1 MTVTLKDG
9 QHVTLRMLLRSIPA
23 TLGMSRPQLFQQVE
37 TNATK
42 DVIIATYQK
51 SDCKYVEE
59 RKMALETDLVAQ
71 LCPERSTQ
79 IFVDVSEGLWY
90 TTVSK
95 TKHGQIVTAPQTS
108 KSNIEYIQYTNSIW
122 SSPPKKRT
130 YTERVTSSQQHS
142 ARSVTNAAASQ
153 QNANHHRG
161 VEVSQPPQ
169 YHQTTA
175 PPQTQPAD
183 TTLTD
188 EIHQRFLAVEN
199 DMKEQ
204 KKWNQVQKE

>member
-1 MTVTLKDG
+1 MMLFIPLYDNIQHEPAYRQKVIYNHERYIGDEEAICIHGLQDFNMTVTLKDG

-108 KSNIEYIQYTNSIW
+108 KSNIEYIQYTNSI
-122 SSPPKKRT
+122 
-130 YTERVTSSQQHS
+130 
-142 ARSVTNAAASQ
+142 
-153 QNANHHRG
+153 
-161 VEVSQPPQ
+161 
-169 YHQTTA
+169 
-175 PPQTQPAD
+175 
-183 TTLTD
+183 
-188 EIHQRFLAVEN
+188 
-199 DMKEQ
+199 
-204 KKWNQVQKE
+204 